1 MKRALGASMRARGQ
15 ALIAA
20 LLLVLLLAAGT
31 LLAGGELRTRT
42 SALAHAR
49 SVAALAQARDALIGY
64 AISYDERH
72 PGEGYGFLPCP
83 DSGNSG
89 STPIGACGARE
100 LSAIGRLPWR
110 TLGLAD
116 LRDGWGECLW
126 YAVAGSIKHNPKPL
140 LLNWDNAG
148 QFALQAGDGR
158 TLAAAAPD
166 HLAVAV
172 VFAPG
177 PPLPGQVRPSAADRA
192 CSGSASA
199 AADLSSYLEG
209 AYPSPIS
216 GALTV
221 AAGEQ
226 PAVADGRRNDLIAW
240 IGIDDIFDAL
250 RRRADHADHVDALIT
265 TAADALAGRLGDA
278 DFIAAHSQ
286 ATPGAL
292 RIGLL
297 PTGAALALPAADRL
311 RLERWRDQFRFAVC
325 TDGSACIDAEL
336 DPPSTTQACRGVL
349 LFAGERIR
357 SGAGAQP
364 RLTAAQRADPAQ
376 YFEGNNARH
385 LSQGIPSFTGAARFR
400 VADPHQPATAD
411 VLRCLP

>member
-1 MKRALGASMRARGQ
+1 MKPALGVPMRVRGQ

-20 LLLVLLLAAGT
+20 LLLALLLAAAS
-31 LLAGGELRTRT
+31 LLGGGELRMR
-42 SALAHAR
+42 SNAVAHAR

-89 STPIGACGARE
+89 STPIGACGARD
-100 LSAIGRLPWR
+100 LGALGRLPWR

-148 QFALQAGDGR
+148 QFALQAADGR
-158 TLAAAAPD
+158 MLAAAAPD
-166 HLAVAV
+166 RLAVAV

-177 PPLPGQVRPSAADRA
+177 PPLPGQLRPSAPGRA

-209 AYPSPIS
+209 DYPATVS
-216 GALTV
+216 GTLTV

-226 PAVADGRRNDLIAW
+226 PDGAQGRRNDLIAW
-240 IGIDDIFDAL
+240 IGIDDLFDAL
-250 RRRADHADHVDALIT
+250 RRRADHPDQVDALIT
-265 TAADALAGRLGDA
+265 TAADALASRLDDA
-278 DFIAAHSQ
+278 DFIAAHSEGS
-286 ATPGAL
+286 AGLL

-297 PTGAALALPAADRL
+297 PAGAALGLPAPDRL

-336 DPPSTTQACRGVL
+336 DPPSATLACRGVL
-349 LFAGERIR
+349 LFGGERLR
-357 SGAGAQP
+357 SGVGQQQRITP
-364 RLTAAQRADPAQ
+364 QQRADPAQ
-376 YFEGNNARH
+376 YFEGDNARH
-385 LSQGIPSFTGAARFR
+385 LSQGIPHFSGAARFR

-411 VLRCLP
+411 VVRCLP